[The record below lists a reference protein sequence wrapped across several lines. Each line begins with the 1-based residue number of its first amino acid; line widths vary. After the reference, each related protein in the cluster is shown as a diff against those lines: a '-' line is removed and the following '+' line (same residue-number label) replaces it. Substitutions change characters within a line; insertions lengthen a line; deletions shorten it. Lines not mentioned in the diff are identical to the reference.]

1 MIMEEKIETSEISE
15 NSNNDDKKDKVE
27 NVQSRESTYTRP
39 SGPRPSGP
47 RPSGPRPS
55 GSRPSGSR
63 PFGSR
68 PFGSRS
74 SGSRTSGSRTSGR
87 FSGKNYFFKKRFCFF
102 CRNKDVVIDYKNVDL
117 MKKFVAES
125 CKISP
130 RRFTGTCAKH
140 QRKLVLEIK
149 KARQMALLPYI
160 EK

>member
-1 MIMEEKIETSEISE
+1 MIMEEKIETSKISE

-39 SGPRPSGP
+39 TGPRPTGPRPSGP

-55 GSRPSGSR
+55 GSRK
-63 PFGSR
+63 
-68 PFGSRS
+68 
-74 SGSRTSGSRTSGR
+74 SGSRTSGSRTFGR

>member
-1 MIMEEKIETSEISE
+1 MEEKIETSKVSE
-15 NSNNDDKKDKVE
+15 NSNNDDKKNKVE
-27 NVQSRESTYTRP
+27 NVQSKESTYT
-39 SGPRPSGP
+39 

-63 PFGSR
+63 PSGSRTFGSR
-68 PFGSRS
+68 PSGSRT

-140 QRKLVLEIK
+140 QRRLVLEIK
-149 KARQMALLPYI
+149 KARQMALLSYI

>member
-1 MIMEEKIETSEISE
+1 MIMEEKIETSKISE

-39 SGPRPSGP
+39 SGPRPTGPRPTGP
-47 RPSGPRPS
+47 RPSGPRPT
-55 GSRPSGSR
+55 GSRK
-63 PFGSR
+63 
-68 PFGSRS
+68 
-74 SGSRTSGSRTSGR
+74 SGSRTSGSRTFGR

>member
-1 MIMEEKIETSEISE
+1 MEEKIETSEISE

-47 RPSGPRPS
+47 RPSG
-55 GSRPSGSR
+55 SR

-68 PFGSRS
+68 SSGSRSSGSRS